1 MWRTR
6 LNDQAFLKNKDHP
19 ELWQSLSMQPDLVS
33 KNRKTKKF
41 SLYLPS
47 SRLVT
52 FYLKFKAGI
61 VVLLV
66 AGGLS
71 LPGLLSPIR
80 AKGEGVRAHT
90 HMWTADYLRPWVFHL
105 LPSFFVAALNKI
117 DKKHFLKAA
126 HSENPY

>member
-1 MWRTR
+1 MFT
-6 LNDQAFLKNKDHP
+6 
-19 ELWQSLSMQPDLVS
+19 LSAQ
-33 KNRKTKKF
+33 F
-41 SLYLPS
+41 QIGYLL
-47 SRLVT
+47 R
-52 FYLKFKAGI
+52 YLKFKAGI